1 MAHGC
6 FWFYK
11 FCIDVSVF
19 LFGIV
24 WKLFSC
30 KKSFLDFIYQVFR
43 LSITTSK
50 LAGSNWIGIWSLQL
64 SSFYLQEIR
73 IFSIMHLVFGL
84 LSCKYFWYFGE
95 MIIFDLLLSLK
106 FLVFPTILGEET
118 IAKETFA
125 EEIFPIYDLNRK
137 NFFRKIFQNWSVAKI
152 SSAKPKF
159 SQSQKFISQKH
170 SKLVNRKNLF
180 PFFIKKPQQLRST

>member
-1 MAHGC
+1 MHGC

-11 FCIDVSVF
+11 FCIDVSFF

-30 KKSFLDFIYQVFR
+30 KKSFLDFIYQVVR

-64 SSFYLQEIR
+64 SSFYLQEIGM
-73 IFSIMHLVFGL
+73 FSIMHLVFGL

-118 IAKETFA
+118 IVKETFA

-159 SQSQKFISQKH
+159 SQSQKSISQKH